1 MIYYLDL
8 LFLEFILTLLLFHED
23 DPLNN
28 RSPNHARNLKKRFK
42 VFFTTRI
49 VHIWLTVV
57 GDHSSNSENSS
68 FPKIMSSSSTD
79 LFSNCSIGGEK
90 ATLVSKADQDL
101 LIFSTDKE
109 SNEHISD
116 RSARSVLDGE
126 ALWCKLNTRNYVI
139 GHVTGS
145 GIREV
150 SKGKNTILREI
161 FG

>member
-1 MIYYLDL
+1 M
-8 LFLEFILTLLLFHED
+8 
-23 DPLNN
+23 
-28 RSPNHARNLKKRFK
+28 
-42 VFFTTRI
+42 
-49 VHIWLTVV
+49 HIWLTVV

-109 SNEHISD
+109 SNKHISD

-150 SKGKNTILREI
+150 SKAKNIILREI